1 MKGFMV
7 YGIVLKFDGE
17 RTTLRCFW
25 WLLRPLNIA
34 FHFFSP
40 DMAWMQPIVLNL
52 ISLTDEMFH

>member
-7 YGIVLKFDGE
+7 YGIVLEFDGE
-17 RTTLRCFW
+17 RTTMRFFW
-25 WLLRPLNIA
+25 WLLRPSNIG

-52 ISLTDEMFH
+52 ISLTDEIVD